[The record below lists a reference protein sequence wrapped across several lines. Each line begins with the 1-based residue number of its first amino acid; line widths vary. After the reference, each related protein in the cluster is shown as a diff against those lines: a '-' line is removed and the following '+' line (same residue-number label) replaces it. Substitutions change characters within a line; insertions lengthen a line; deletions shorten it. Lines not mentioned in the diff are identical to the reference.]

1 MKKKIFLSLAAILA
15 LASLSG
21 CNTTSGNENPY
32 YDSESDSE
40 VVHDVDRETA
50 QVVIDMIEAL
60 DEDST
65 KEEILATLDAYN
77 QLTKRQQSFV
87 HNYEKLLEQIEKIEI
102 LELIDELNALIDSL
116 NESDPDAEKVEEA
129 TTLYNEL
136 LSYGENWA
144 DKVSEE
150 RVNKLKACE
159 HKVLEK
165 VANPL
170 LSKAASLDVTKT
182 RDGVQFKLLTQ
193 RIDTFLSNYTEEQ
206 LSKLDLYDDYLKS
219 KEYVDSGYDITTSEY
234 ISSTHNL
241 PSSKLFMPIDG
252 YYDDEYGYIYEEDLS
267 SCTLS
272 GPQNVQMAAK
282 ANWSNYKKIA
292 LFVSWPFSGS
302 EIQFI
307 QEKGVNAYTVA
318 TSQTTTKDQF
328 LYFEIPVANLKDVE
342 GEAYSHV
349 GGYFADRSIANVA
362 GYKVTA
368 IVGIGLNKIEAQA
381 AVDAVDT
388 MIEALDLNNL
398 TKEEVAACRKAYD
411 ELATLYSVEWQQKV
425 KPENVAKLIEAE
437 GLLST
442 VIIEEHI
449 ATANAVDVTTNKG
462 LTQFALLSNS
472 IDEDVAALDPS
483 INPSNIKGYTDYLN
497 KKAAHGSKTN
507 ILFDGRYYGDD
518 KNSFKDYKKE
528 EDSKFGYIYKTE
540 FNSKATVNFS
550 LYLGASGQNWSGL
563 NKIGLF
569 LELTEKTNDAIWF
582 IFKNDWS
589 VTSYIKGEVVN
600 EVVENGKSVSV
611 TYYLE
616 YNLAGVKNLSK
627 FLTDPYLSVYLTG
640 SSYFAN
646 ITSSVSF

>member
-21 CNTTSGNENPY
+21 CNTTPGNENPY
-32 YDSESDSE
+32 YDSGSDSE
-40 VVHDVDRETA
+40 VIHDVDRETA
-50 QVVIDMIEAL
+50 QVVIDMIDAL
-60 DEDST
+60 DEEST
-65 KEEILATLDAYN
+65 KEEILAALDAYN

-87 HNYEKLLEQIEKIEI
+87 HNYEKLLEQLEKIEI
-102 LELIDELNALIDSL
+102 LELIDKLNALIDLL
-116 NESDPDAEKVEEA
+116 NENDPDSEKVEEA
-129 TTLYNEL
+129 STLYNEL
-136 LSYGENWA
+136 LSYGEKWV
-144 DKVSEE
+144 DKVGEE

-206 LSKLDLYDDYLKS
+206 LSRLDLYDDYLKN
-219 KEYVDSGYDITTSEY
+219 KEYVDGGYDITTSEY
-234 ISSTHNL
+234 ISTTHNL
-241 PSSKLFMPIDG
+241 PSNKIFMPIDG

-267 SCTLS
+267 SYTLS
-272 GPQNVQMAAK
+272 GPQNVQMATK

-292 LFVSWPFSGS
+292 LFVSWPFGGS

-318 TSQTTTKDQF
+318 TSQLTTKDQF
-328 LYFEIPVANLKDVE
+328 LYFEIPVESLKDVE

-368 IVGIGLNKIEAQA
+368 IVGIGLNKVEAQA
-381 AVDAVDT
+381 AVDAVDA

-411 ELATLYSVEWQQKV
+411 KLATLYSVEWQQKV
-425 KPENVAKLIEAE
+425 KPENVAKLIKAE
-437 GLLST
+437 GLLAT
-442 VIIEEHI
+442 IIVEEHI
-449 ATANAVDVTTNKG
+449 ATANEVDVTSNKG

-472 IDEDVAALDPS
+472 IDEEVAALDS
-483 INPSNIKGYTDYLN
+483 SVDTSNLKGYTDYLN

-518 KNSFKDYKKE
+518 KNSFRDYKKE

-550 LYLGASGQNWSGL
+550 IFLGASGQNWSGL

-589 VTSYIKGEVVN
+589 ITSYIKGEVVN
-600 EVVENGKSVSV
+600 EVIENGKSVSV

-627 FLTDPYLSVYLTG
+627 FLTDPYLSVYITG

-646 ITSSVSF
+646 VTSIVSF